1 MRSGILTKFVFPM
14 SRSGKR
20 KKYIKENKGRG
31 HKFESKEEYFS
42 KNGAILLEKQIA
54 LSKGQDVGAL
64 QMKIFSEKELR
75 NATNNND
82 PDLVIGSNHG
92 SVVYKASLDDRTV
105 VIKTPQED
113 GSNPEMTD
121 LLLTDVSVGMVICH
135 TNMVKIYG
143 CCLETCIPM
152 IVYEFYPN
160 KDLHRYLHGGIALHK
175 PMKWSSRLKGATDI
189 AYALSYMHNALPKP
203 VVHRHVMSYGVL
215 LDSSFQAKL
224 KNFGYSVSIT
234 PGKKDE
240 SWPVRGTP
248 GYIDPEYIETR
259 KVTDKCDVYSFGVL
273 MLEMLTGRDPIEMAW
288 RGKRLVTE
296 FVSTAERN
304 GVNEMIDKNVL
315 EEGNMDEIQR
325 FLRLALT
332 CVADKGEDRPTMISV
347 VEQLWQIQED
357 VMLRIKGSAEILIE

>member
-1 MRSGILTKFVFPM
+1 MFPM
-14 SRSGKR
+14 SQSEKK
-20 KKYIKENKGRG
+20 KKYIKENKRRG
-31 HKFESKEEYFS
+31 QKFESKEEYFR
-42 KNGAILLEKQIA
+42 KNGAILLEKQMA
-54 LSKGQDVGAL
+54 LSKGQDIGAR

-75 NATNNND
+75 NATNNYD
-82 PDLVIGSNHG
+82 PDLVTGRLGSNHWTI
-92 SVVYKASLDDRTV
+92 VYKASLDDRTV
-105 VIKTPQED
+105 VIKTPREV
-113 GSNPEMTD
+113 GPCPELTD

-160 KDLHRYLHGGIALHK
+160 KDLHRYLHGIGLHK
-175 PMKWSSRLKGATDI
+175 PLKWSSRLKGATDI

-203 VVHRHVMSYGVL
+203 VVHRDVMSYGVL

-248 GYIDPEYIETR
+248 GYIDPEYIETW

-273 MLEMLTGRDPIEMAW
+273 MLEMLTGLDPIGMAR
-288 RGKRLVTE
+288 RGKWLVAE
-296 FVSTAERN
+296 FASTAERN
-304 GVNEMIDKNVL
+304 GINEMIDKNVL
-315 EEGNMDEIQR
+315 EEGNTDEIQR

-332 CVADKGEDRPTMISV
+332 CVADKGVDRPTMISV
-347 VEQLWQIQED
+347 VEELWQIQDHEPKEED
-357 VMLRIKGSAEILIE
+357 VMLRIKGSADIRIE